1 MHFSDFTLFCFFL
14 PFNFFIAFLL
24 VIISR
29 FLAKQYKNRE
39 KLSSY
44 ECGFD
49 PFEDTRISFNI
60 HYFLISIL
68 FIIFD
73 VEIIV
78 LFPIVL
84 SFSITSLFSFI
95 YIYFFLFLLTLGFL
109 LELIQKTIR

>member
-1 MHFSDFTLFCFFL
+1 MDFNLFSVFV

-24 VIISR
+24 VFVSR
-29 FLAKQYKNRE
+29 LVSKQLKTRE

-60 HYFLISIL
+60 HYYLIAIL

-78 LFPIVL
+78 LFPIVIG
-84 SFSITSLFSFI
+84 FSIHSLYSFV
-95 YIYFFLFLLTLGFL
+95 YVFFFLFLLTLGFL
-109 LELIQKTIR
+109 LEWVQNTIKW